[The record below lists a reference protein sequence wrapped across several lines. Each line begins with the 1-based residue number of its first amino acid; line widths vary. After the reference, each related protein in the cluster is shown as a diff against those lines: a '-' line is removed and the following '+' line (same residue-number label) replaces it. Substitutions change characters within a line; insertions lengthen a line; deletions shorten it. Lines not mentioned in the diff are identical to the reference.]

1 MAINYNEEEFG
12 LQLPNQGGTTDV
24 AFKSGSA
31 LDRQINK
38 LNQLE
43 QLGFPQP
50 NLQNLKEMDMKQFQE
65 TGTPLSLPEDQYAM
79 AISNYDQLFGPKTMT
94 DANQSLYTGM
104 MDQSGNPI
112 MDDID
117 MQYTDESFNVQPQYR
132 IRDQLKRD
140 FLQGGLFRDAKQS
153 LGQSK
158 DALVEDFSGL
168 QNIIGSGVDKMQE
181 GLGFLRDKALSGW
194 DSVSGGLKSLMD
206 NTMLGRIAAMR
217 DATNP
222 RAGNYNPALQGQI
235 DFMKEQGMYGN
246 DWDQSGL
253 NKITGGR
260 LAGKNLQSLIGSN
273 DLMDM
278 YADDLA
284 GLEKTLGNLPK
295 QWSQL
300 MKNNPAAYANKVKAF
315 KEKIAQNKWEQ
326 EQARKDLEK
335 RNKIRLGS
343 HLVQDKNYRSDPE
356 LSRIGREKYTG
367 KGMAFEKQK
376 SGTFTTPSGKKGY
389 SGGRKDGGRIGY
401 SNGGLASLFT
411 RRG

>member
-1 MAINYNEEEFG
+1 MAWQDDITEEIDINSLRDPFQPFNTYDRGFQTGLDEQAAAEE
-12 LQLPNQGGTTDV
+12 LQANQ
-24 AFKSGSA
+24 
-31 LDRQINK
+31 
-38 LNQLE
+38 LNQDYG
-43 QLGFPQP
+43 QFFRNQP
-50 NLQNLKEMDMKQFQE
+50 TN
-65 TGTPLSLPEDQYAM
+65 
-79 AISNYDQLFGPKTMT
+79 
-94 DANQSLYTGM
+94 
-104 MDQSGNPI
+104 
-112 MDDID
+112 
-117 MQYTDESFNVQPQYR
+117 QYR
-132 IRDQLKRD
+132 TRDQLKRD

-153 LGQSK
+153 LGQTK
-158 DALVEDFSGL
+158 DAFLEDVGGL

-194 DSVSGGLKSLMD
+194 DSVRGGLTSLMD

-235 DFMKEQGMYGN
+235 DFMKEQGVYGN

-284 GLEKTLGNLPK
+284 GLEKTLANLPK

-300 MKNNPAAYANKVKAF
+300 MKNNPAAYANKVKTF

-367 KGMAFEKQK
+367 PGMAFEQKK

-401 SNGGLASLFT
+401 ANGGLASLFT